1 MGSFLMRS
9 HDSILRELTVATTF
23 VVACFCV
30 YPDAHARRQR
40 ESEETVVVMPV
51 RTRNGNFVESQY
63 RAVSADIN
71 NDGVPDQR
79 RYLDAAGTLVVTAR
93 DLDFD
98 GRFDLFEYY
107 QGNQIIEHEF
117 QLDFDSEIDVVC
129 FYSGGLLV
137 RREMSTTFTGALNL
151 VQFFGPDG
159 TLERVERD
167 DDADGMVNVWEYY
180 ANGELAQ
187 VGRDTTGDGIADSI
201 IDVE

>member
-1 MGSFLMRS
+1 MRS
-9 HDSILRELTVATTF
+9 RDSILRELTVATTF
-23 VVACFCV
+23 VVVCFCV
-30 YPDAHARRQR
+30 VADVHARRPR
-40 ESEETVVVMPV
+40 PSEEAVVVLPV

-79 RYLDAAGTLVVTAR
+79 RYLDANGTLVVTAR

-98 GRFDLFEYY
+98 GQFDLFEYY

-117 QLDFDSEIDVVC
+117 QLDFDTEIDVVC
-129 FYSGGLLV
+129 FYSGGQLV

-151 VQFFGPDG
+151 VQFFGPG
-159 TLERVERD
+159 SVLERVERD
-167 DDADGMVNVWEYY
+167 DDANGMVDVWEYY
-180 ANGELAQ
+180 AGGELSQ
-187 VGRDTTGDGIADSI
+187 IGRDTTGDGIADSI